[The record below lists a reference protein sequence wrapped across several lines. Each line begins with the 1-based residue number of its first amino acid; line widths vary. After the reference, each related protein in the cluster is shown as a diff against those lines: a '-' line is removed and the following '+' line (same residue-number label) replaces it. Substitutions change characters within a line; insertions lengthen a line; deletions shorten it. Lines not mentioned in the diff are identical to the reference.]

1 MPAISPASASCDGAL
16 DGLERCR
23 RVGRVGLAGPRRRA
37 QPHRQHGQRRV
48 EDCTGVGGPVD
59 LAQRHVEA
67 ELGGEGGQAGCVV
80 EDEERPR
87 AALAH
92 RPGFEA
98 EFAADTGRL
107 AHRHGERRGGR
118 HGCLTSIVAW
128 RRRSRM

>member
-1 MPAISPASASCDGAL
+1 MASSVAGAL
-16 DGLERCR
+16 
-23 RVGRVGLAGPRRRA
+23 AGSGWPARAGDA
-37 QPHRQHGQRRV
+37 QPHGQHGQRRL
-48 EDCTGVGGPVD
+48 EDRTGVGRPRD

-67 ELGGEGGQAGCVV
+67 ELVGKGGQAGRVV
-80 EDEERPR
+80 EDEEGPR

-118 HGCLTSIVAW
+118 HGCLRSMVAW